1 MTRIWQG
8 TATKPPVRKIKSPL
22 GQERGIAIKLRGYRN
37 DFSFLMGMI
46 FSAGFIGLIIDEI
59 FMPWDEEW
67 TAFFL
72 MIAVFLVYSFVSS
85 WNFYYIKTAWRI
97 KREAKIAVR
106 SKDSRGNH
114 KKRQLKERYIILI
127 GFALGFLVY
136 HEGPGSK
143 DINERI
149 KKLVLR
155 KIGQSEHHIIEEI
168 KHVVLD
174 MPEDTFNDVGKSS
187 IIIKEKLSFYGVEK
201 IYDFEKE
208 WSDRKL
214 MSFWGALHR
223 YL

>member
-1 MTRIWQG
+1 M
-8 TATKPPVRKIKSPL
+8 
-22 GQERGIAIKLRGYRN
+22 RGYR
-37 DFSFLMGMI
+37 DDVSFLVGMI
-46 FSAGFIGLIIDEI
+46 LVAGFIGLIIDI
-59 FMPWDEEW
+59 VFMPWDEKW
-67 TAFFL
+67 TAILL

-97 KREAKIAVR
+97 KHEAKIAVR
-106 SKDSRGNH
+106 SKDARGDH
-114 KKRQLKERYIILI
+114 TKHQLREMYIILI

-136 HEGPGSK
+136 HEGPGNK
-143 DINERI
+143 DINKRI

-155 KIGQSEHHIIEEI
+155 RIGQSEHHIIEEI

-174 MPEDTFNDVGKSS
+174 MPENTFNDLGKSS
-187 IIIKEKLSFYGVEK
+187 IIIKDKLSFYGVEK
-201 IYDFEKE
+201 VYDFEKE